1 MLSWFWEAPD
11 WILDMSW
18 FIGSDCCKLLR
29 ARAVD
34 WSVGLGSRI
43 WSDAHQNAMSAIWVP
58 QLRPRPAIE
67 WGNFEMVHES
77 WLRHGE
83 LVMTEVALWMISS

>member
-1 MLSWFWEAPD
+1 MSWFWEAPD

-18 FIGSDCCKLLR
+18 FIGSDCCCKLLR

-43 WSDAHQNAMSAIWVP
+43 WSDAHQNPECDVGDLGTTVEAKAC
-58 QLRPRPAIE
+58 
-67 WGNFEMVHES
+67 H
-77 WLRHGE
+77 
-83 LVMTEVALWMISS
+83 

>member
-1 MLSWFWEAPD
+1 MSWFWEAPD

-43 WSDAHQNAMSAIWVP
+43 WSDAHQNDVGDLGTTVEAQAC
-58 QLRPRPAIE
+58 
-67 WGNFEMVHES
+67 H
-77 WLRHGE
+77 
-83 LVMTEVALWMISS
+83 